1 MNAKKVI
8 ISTAILIASI
18 VIGFFVY
25 RQATTV
31 TGDKFTAALKEL
43 EYSTVK
49 IEITKQ
55 DGSGSET
62 LVSREL
68 TADELSSFY
77 DRLGATTLRTFDLGG
92 RAINSPYRI
101 TLYFLDSKGGQV
113 TVVRFT
119 YNKYMDLHIH
129 NETTQISENC
139 RITESTLGEFW
150 DAFIDEAQQ

>member
-1 MNAKKVI
+1 MNTKKVI

-25 RQATTV
+25 WQATTV
-31 TGDKFTAALKEL
+31 TGDELAAALKKQ

-49 IEITKQ
+49 IEVIKQ
-55 DGSGSET
+55 DSNSSEP

-77 DRLGATTLRTFDLGG
+77 DRLGAATLRTFDLGG
-92 RAINSPYRI
+92 KAINSPYRI
-101 TLYFLDSKGGQV
+101 SLYFLDSTGGQV

-119 YNKYMDLHIH
+119 YNEYMDFHIH

-150 DAFIDEAQQ
+150 DAFICEAQQ